1 MLLADSLLGANWPG
15 SEKGVNQ
22 YRVVGSVAEIGIL
35 RNADCGM
42 RKVVKG

>member
-1 MLLADSLLGANWPG
+1 MADWQSAIQFSAAQEPLNEG
-15 SEKGVNQ
+15 
-22 YRVVGSVAEIGIL
+22 RGIL